1 MEIPLFPLRT
11 VLCPGIALPLH
22 VFEPRYR
29 LLTERCVE
37 GSSPFGIVLIRE
49 GREAGPGAVALAGIG
64 TMAEIREASRRPD
77 GRYDLLVVG
86 TGRFAIE
93 EVDAEREPYLLG
105 RVVLL
110 DEDVGDVDRST
121 TLAAR
126 VMRRFVAYLHLLQ
139 PMEGETAEEL
149 DVRVEIETEPGEAE
163 ESEVGDVVVELEIE
177 PEDPPETAGSSAV
190 ADPGPP
196 PSPDAPDA
204 PDSPEEEARRKRK
217 LNEAARRL
225 LIPDDPTTL
234 SYLLSGIIQIDPPRR
249 QRLLEAA
256 TTEERLNLLDE
267 LIDRE
272 LWMLR
277 RRLRFYAPDD
287 LAAAVRRS

>member
-37 GSSPFGIVLIRE
+37 GESPFGIVLIRE
-49 GREAGPGAVALAGIG
+49 GREAGPGKVSLAGIG
-64 TMAEIREASRRPD
+64 TMAEIREATRRPD

-105 RVVLL
+105 RVVVL
-110 DEDVGDVDRST
+110 DDDVGDVDRST

-126 VMRRFVAYLHLLQ
+126 TMRRFVAYLHLLQ
-139 PMEGETAEEL
+139 PMEGETADEI
-149 DVRVEIETEPGEAE
+149 DVRVEIESESGEGGAGE
-163 ESEVGDVVVELEIE
+163 EQGSSETVIEIEIE
-177 PEDPPETAGSSAV
+177 PPAPRPARGSGAV
-190 ADPGPP
+190 ADRDPP
-196 PSPDAPDA
+196 TA
-204 PDSPEEEARRKRK
+204 PDSLEDVEREAK

-234 SYLLSGIIQIDPPRR
+234 SYLLSGIIQIDPARR
-249 QRLLEAA
+249 QLLLEAA
-256 TTEERLNLLDE
+256 TTESRLRLLDE

-277 RRLRFYAPDD
+277 RRLRFYSPDD
-287 LAAAVRRS
+287 RQAAVRRS

>member
-37 GSSPFGIVLIRE
+37 GESPFGIVLIRE
-49 GREAGPGAVALAGIG
+49 GREAGPGKVSLAGIG
-64 TMAEIREASRRPD
+64 TMAEIREATRRPD

-105 RVVLL
+105 RVVVL
-110 DEDVGDVDRST
+110 DDDVGDVDRST

-126 VMRRFVAYLHLLQ
+126 TMRRFVAYLHLLQ
-139 PMEGETAEEL
+139 PMEGETADEI
-149 DVRVEIETEPGEAE
+149 DVRVEIEGESGEGEAGSEGEAPGPGETVIE
-163 ESEVGDVVVELEIE
+163 IEIE
-177 PEDPPETAGSSAV
+177 PPAPPRAGATGAV
-190 ADPGPP
+190 ADRDPP
-196 PSPDAPDA
+196 TA
-204 PDSPEEEARRKRK
+204 PDSAEDVEREAK

-234 SYLLSGIIQIDPPRR
+234 SYLLSGIIQIDPARR
-249 QRLLEAA
+249 QLLLEAA
-256 TTEERLNLLDE
+256 TTESRLRLLDE

-277 RRLRFYAPDD
+277 RRLRFYSPDD
-287 LAAAVRRS
+287 RQAAVRRS

>member
-37 GSSPFGIVLIRE
+37 GESPFGIVLIRE
-49 GREAGPGAVALAGIG
+49 GREAGPGKVSLAGIG
-64 TMAEIREASRRPD
+64 TMAEIREATRRPD

-105 RVVLL
+105 RVVVL
-110 DEDVGDVDRST
+110 DDDVGDVDRST

-126 VMRRFVAYLHLLQ
+126 TMRRFVAYLHLLQ
-139 PMEGETAEEL
+139 PMDGETADEI
-149 DVRVEIETEPGEAE
+149 DVRVEIESESGEGEAGSEGEDPAPGETVIE
-163 ESEVGDVVVELEIE
+163 IDLE
-177 PEDPPETAGSSAV
+177 PSAPPRAGGTGAV
-190 ADPGPP
+190 ADRDPP
-196 PSPDAPDA
+196 TA
-204 PDSPEEEARRKRK
+204 PDSPEDLEREAK

-234 SYLLSGIIQIDPPRR
+234 SYLLSGIIQIDPHRR
-249 QRLLEAA
+249 QLLLEAA
-256 TTEERLNLLDE
+256 TTESRLRLLDE

-287 LAAAVRRS
+287 RQAAVRRS

>member
-29 LLTERCVE
+29 LMTERCVE
-37 GSSPFGIVLIRE
+37 SSSPFGIVLIRE
-49 GREAGPGAVALAGIG
+49 GRETGPGTVALAGIG
-64 TMAEIREASRRPD
+64 TLAEIREAARRPD

-126 VMRRFVAYLHLLQ
+126 TMRRFVAYLQLLQ
-139 PMEGETAEEL
+139 PLEGETADEI
-149 DVRVEIETEPGEAE
+149 DVRVEIETETGEAE
-163 ESEVGDVVVELEIE
+163 EPEVGDVVVELEIE
-177 PEDPPETAGSSAV
+177 PETSPEASGSSAV
-190 ADPGPP
+190 ADLGPP
-196 PSPDAPDA
+196 ASEAP
-204 PDSPEEEARRKRK
+204 PDSEEEAKRNAK
-217 LNEAARRL
+217 LNAAARRL

-234 SYLLSGIIQIDPPRR
+234 SYLFSGIIQIDPPRR

-256 TTEERLNLLDE
+256 TTEDRLKLLDE

-277 RRLRFYAPDD
+277 RRFRFYTPDD
-287 LAAAVRRS
+287 RQASVRRS